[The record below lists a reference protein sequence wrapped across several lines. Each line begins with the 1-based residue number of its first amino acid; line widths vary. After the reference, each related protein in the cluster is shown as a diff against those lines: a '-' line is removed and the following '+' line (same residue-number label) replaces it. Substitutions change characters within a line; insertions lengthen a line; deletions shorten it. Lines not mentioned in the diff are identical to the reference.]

1 MKKTAHVGIDYH
13 IPRLTIAVMVEN
25 ENEFHSTIHLENK
38 PKVIA
43 NHLKKLAEQFQLKIC
58 YEASGSGY
66 HFQRL
71 LHSWGYDCDVIAPSL
86 IPQKAGDRRKNDFRD
101 ARELARHYAAGQ
113 LTVVHPPTQHEE
125 AVRSVVRCRLDFK
138 TKEKQTKQNINSLL
152 ISQGHHWP
160 KSKWTRQ
167 HRQWIAQL
175 QFTESFV
182 RQVLQEYLS
191 HLDYLE
197 TCTQRLDLQIEGIA
211 ATETYAPSV
220 RKLRALK
227 GMGTLS
233 AMILIAEITDF
244 RRFASPRALM
254 AFLGLIPSEESTG
267 ERRRYGSITKAGNRR
282 CRTQL
287 IESVRHYI
295 KQPRMSRQMKADCAQ
310 LDPASAGIVQK
321 CLQRL
326 HKRYWALT
334 MKGKIRNVALVAIA
348 REFTGFIWALM
359 TQDTAAAQAA

>member
-13 IPRLTIAVMVEN
+13 IPRLTIAAMVEG
-25 ENEFHSTIHLENK
+25 EKDFHSTIHLENK
-38 PKVIA
+38 TKVIA
-43 NHLKKLAEQFQLKIC
+43 NHLKKLAEQFELKIC

-71 LHSWGYDCDVIAPSL
+71 LHSWGYHCDVIAPSL
-86 IPQKAGDRRKNDFRD
+86 IPKKAGDRRKNDFRD
-101 ARELARHYAAGQ
+101 ARELARSYAAGQ

-138 TKEKQTKQNINSLL
+138 EKEKQAKQNINSLL
-152 ISQGHHWP
+152 LSQGHHWT
-160 KSKWTRQ
+160 KSKWTLQ

-175 QFTESFV
+175 QFSEPFV
-182 RQVLQEYLS
+182 LQVLQEYLA
-191 HLDYLE
+191 HLEHLE
-197 TCTQRLDLQIEGIA
+197 TCTQRLERQVEEIA
-211 ATETYAPSV
+211 ASEVYAPCV
-220 RKLRALK
+220 KKLRALK

-254 AFLGLIPSEESTG
+254 AFLGLIPSENTSAD
-267 ERRRYGSITKAGNRR
+267 RRKDGSITKAGNRR

-295 KQPRMSRQMKADCAQ
+295 KKPRMSRQMQTDCAQ
-310 LDPASAGIVQK
+310 IDPASAGIVQK

-326 HKRYWALT
+326 HKRYWTLT
-334 MKGKIRNVALVAIA
+334 MKGKTRNIAIVAIA
-348 REFTGFIWALM
+348 REFAGFIWALM
-359 TQDTAAAQAA
+359 TQDATAAQAA

>member
-1 MKKTAHVGIDYH
+1 MKKTAFVGIDYH
-13 IPRLTIAVMVEN
+13 ISRLTIAVMPEG
-25 ENEFHSTIHLENK
+25 EKDFLSTLHLENK
-38 PKVIA
+38 IKVIA
-43 NHLKKLAEQFQLKIC
+43 NYIKKLAEQFQLKIC

-71 LHSWGYDCDVIAPSL
+71 LHSWGYHCDVIAPSL
-86 IPQKAGDRRKNDFRD
+86 IPKKAGDRRKNDFRD
-101 ARELARHYAAGQ
+101 ARELARNYAAGQ
-113 LTVVHPPTQHEE
+113 LTIVHPPTEYEE

-138 TKEKQTKQNINSLL
+138 EKEKQTKQNINSLL

-160 KSKWTRQ
+160 KSKWTLQ
-167 HRQWIAQL
+167 HRQWITQL
-175 QFTESFV
+175 QFSEPFLHK
-182 RQVLQEYLS
+182 VLQEYLA
-191 HLDYLE
+191 HLEYLE
-197 TCTQRLDLQIEGIA
+197 TCIKRLDRQIEDIA
-211 ATETYAPSV
+211 ATEVYASSV
-220 RKLRALK
+220 KKLRALK

-254 AFLGLIPSEESTG
+254 AFLGLIPSENTSG
-267 ERRRYGSITKAGNRR
+267 DKRKDGSITKAGNRR

-295 KQPRMSRQMKADCAQ
+295 KQPRMSRQMKTDCAQ
-310 LDPASAGIVQK
+310 IDPASAGIVQK

-334 MKGKIRNVALVAIA
+334 MKGKTRNIALVAIA
-348 REFTGFIWALM
+348 REFAGFIWALM
-359 TQDTAAAQAA
+359 THDTTAGQAA

>member
-13 IPRLTIAVMVEN
+13 IIRLTIAVMVEG
-25 ENEFHSTIHLENK
+25 EKDFHSTIHLENK
-38 PKVIA
+38 TKVIA

-71 LHSWGYDCDVIAPSL
+71 LHSWGYHCDVIAPSL

-101 ARELARHYAAGQ
+101 ARELARNYAAGQ

-152 ISQGHHWP
+152 IAQGHHWP
-160 KSKWTRQ
+160 KSKWTGQ

-175 QFTESFV
+175 HFPEPFV
-182 RQVLQEYLS
+182 HQVLQEYLA
-191 HLDYLE
+191 HLEYLE
-197 TCTQRLDLQIEGIA
+197 TCTQRLDQQIESIA

-220 RKLRALK
+220 KKLRALK

-267 ERRRYGSITKAGNRR
+267 EKRRYGSITKAGNRR

-287 IESVRHYI
+287 VESVRHYI

-326 HKRYWALT
+326 HKRYWGLT
-334 MKGKIRNVALVAIA
+334 MKGKTRNIALVAIA

-359 TQDTAAAQAA
+359 TQETAAAQTA

>member
-1 MKKTAHVGIDYH
+1 MKQTAYIGIDYH
-13 IPRLTIAVMVEN
+13 ISKLTVAVMLEGEKDFN
-25 ENEFHSTIHLENK
+25 STIHLENK
-38 PKVIA
+38 TKVIA
-43 NHLKKLAEQFQLKIC
+43 NYLKKLTEQFQLKIC

-71 LHSWGYDCDVIAPSL
+71 LRSWSYHCDVIAPSL
-86 IPQKAGDRRKNDFRD
+86 IPKKAGDRRKNDFRD
-101 ARELARHYAAGQ
+101 ARELARNYATGQ

-125 AVRSVVRCRLDFK
+125 SVRSVVRCRLDFK
-138 TKEKQTKQNINSLL
+138 EKEKQTKQNINSLL

-167 HRQWIAQL
+167 HRLWIAQL
-175 QFTESFV
+175 QFSEPFV
-182 RQVLQEYLS
+182 QQVLQEYLA
-191 HLDYLE
+191 HLEYLE
-197 TCTQRLDLQIEGIA
+197 TSTQRLDRQIENIA
-211 ATETYAPSV
+211 STETYAPSV
-220 RKLRALK
+220 KKLRALK

-254 AFLGLIPSEESTG
+254 AFLGLIPSEDSTG
-267 ERRRYGSITKAGNRR
+267 DKRKYGCITKAGNRR

-310 LDPASAGIVQK
+310 IDPASAGIVQK

-334 MKGKIRNVALVAIA
+334 MKGKTRNIALVAIA
-348 REFTGFIWALM
+348 REFAGFIWALM
-359 TQDTAAAQAA
+359 TQDETAARAA